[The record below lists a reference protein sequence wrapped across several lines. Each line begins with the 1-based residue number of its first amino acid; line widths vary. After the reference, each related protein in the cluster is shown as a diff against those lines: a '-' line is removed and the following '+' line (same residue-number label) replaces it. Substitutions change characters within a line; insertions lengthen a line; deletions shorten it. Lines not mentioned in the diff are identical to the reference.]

1 MDEDKVKVSCAACGT
16 TNFFPV
22 EAKGK
27 AVVCGRCKARL
38 PEPGQ
43 VLEPTAEGLAG
54 LFQNSSLPVLLDF
67 YSTTCAPCHMMRPV
81 LERLAARRAGQVAV
95 AKVNV
100 ESHPEVARDF
110 GVQAVPTFVVVFKGT
125 ERGRTAGATDES
137 SFSLWVAGRT

>member
-43 VLEPTAEGLAG
+43 VLEPAAEGLIG
-54 LFQNSSLPVLLDF
+54 LFQNSSLPVLFDF
-67 YSTTCAPCHMMRPV
+67 YSTTCAPCHMMHPV

-100 ESHPEVARDF
+100 ESHPEIAREF

-125 ERGRTAGATDES
+125 ERGRTAGAMDES
-137 SFSLWVAGRT
+137 TFSLWVAGRT

>member
-27 AVVCGRCKARL
+27 AVICGRCKARL
-38 PEPGQ
+38 PEPGR
-43 VLEPTAEGLAG
+43 VLEPAAEGLIG
-54 LFQNSSLPVLLDF
+54 LFQNSSLPVLFDF
-67 YSTTCAPCHMMRPV
+67 YSTTCPPCHMMHPI

-100 ESHPEVARDF
+100 ESHPEIAREF

-125 ERGRTAGATDES
+125 ERGRTAGAMDES
-137 SFSLWVAGRT
+137 TFALWVAGRT